1 MTPVC
6 RGGGRG
12 RGRGRGER
20 RGRGQE
26 GEVMI
31 MMTMI
36 TMSEDRV
43 LAYLVG
49 GIEDTC
55 GRRGRGRSGLRTG
68 DTWACVGESNSRDS
82 RGGQPCQVLGKD
94 GVPPPPSLP
103 PSSPIHCPAPTP
115 PPSILL
121 PRPTTTETTNG
132 GCFGPAGGA
141 RGRAEGGRRA
151 GGFVSQ
157 EMWRAIRI
165 RFQQPITQIK
175 RLVFSP
181 NSVLLMGFLPVFREG
196 VALPPNLI
204 G

>member
-115 PPSILL
+115 PPLHPSTAPHDHGNDQWRML
-121 PRPTTTETTNG
+121 RA
-132 GCFGPAGGA
+132 CRWGA
-141 RGRAEGGRRA
+141 RA
-151 GGFVSQ
+151 GGGRQKGGRLCFARDVASD
-157 EMWRAIRI
+157 
-165 RFQQPITQIK
+165 THQI
-175 RLVFSP
+175 S
-181 NSVLLMGFLPVFREG
+181 
-196 VALPPNLI
+196 AADYAD
-204 G
+204 

>member
-115 PPSILL
+115 PPPPSFYRA
-121 PRPTTTETTNG
+121 PRPRKRPTADASG
-132 GCFGPAGGA
+132 LQV
-141 RGRAEGGRRA
+141 GREGGRREA
-151 GGFVSQ
+151 EGREALF
-157 EMWRAIRI
+157 R
-165 RFQQPITQIK
+165 K
-175 RLVFSP
+175 RCGERYASDFS
-181 NSVLLMGFLPVFREG
+181 SRLRRLKD
-196 VALPPNLI
+196 
-204 G
+204 